1 MKQSEIEMAN
11 FLESLKAPQC
21 RRIVETLNQ
30 EPLTESQLI
39 KKSKLSQGSIKL
51 HLEPL
56 IKAKVVVKKKK
67 GSSYCF
73 ALNRK
78 LLIRNANWFVKVL
91 QI

>member
-1 MKQSEIEMAN
+1 MNAREIEMAN

-30 EPLTESQLI
+30 ESLEESQLI
-39 KKSKLSQGSIKL
+39 KKSKLSQRSVEL

-56 IKAKVVVKKKK
+56 IKAKLVLKKKK
-67 GSSYCF
+67 KATFYF

-78 LLIRNANWFVKVL
+78 LLIRNANWFGKFL
-91 QI
+91 QK